1 MADILLPLLAFAA
14 AAAVLTITPGADT
27 AMVLRTSTAD
37 GPRAGVAT
45 ALGICL
51 GLLVW
56 GVGAAFGLT
65 ALLAASALAFT
76 ALKWTGAA
84 YLVYLGV
91 RLLLRPRS
99 AMAAG
104 GAVAE
109 NPTGGLD
116 HGDFGLNQSKIINVI
131 DSKRLERVAGG
142 KPLRTFPQP
151 ALSAFRRG
159 LLTNLLNPKV
169 GVFYISFLPQ
179 FIPHGVNVAAF
190 SLLLAGVHVALS
202 LAWLGLLVA
211 LTVPLARLLSRP
223 GVVRGLDRLTACVF
237 LGFGLKLALSEHP

>member
-1 MADILLPLLAFAA
+1 MPMTDVLVPLLAFTAA
-14 AAAVLTITPGADT
+14 AALLTITPGADT

-37 GPRAGVAT
+37 GPRAGA
-45 ALGICL
+45 AAASGICL

-76 ALKWTGAA
+76 ALKWLGAA

-99 AMAAG
+99 TMAPGGGVATGRAG
-104 GAVAE
+104 GL
-109 NPTGGLD
+109 G
-116 HGDFGLNQSKIINVI
+116 
-131 DSKRLERVAGG
+131 
-142 KPLRTFPQP
+142 
-151 ALSAFRRG
+151 AFRRG

-190 SLLLAGVHVALS
+190 SLLLAGVHVMLS
-202 LAWLGLLVA
+202 LIWLCLLVA
-211 LTVPLARLLSRP
+211 ATVP
-223 GVVRGLDRLTACVF
+223 
-237 LGFGLKLALSEHP
+237 

>member
-1 MADILLPLLAFAA
+1 MADILLPLAAFTAA
-14 AAAVLTITPGADT
+14 AGLLTVTPGADT
-27 AMVLRTSTAD
+27 AMVLRSSASD

-45 ALGICL
+45 SLGVCL

-65 ALLAASALAFT
+65 ALLAASVLAFT
-76 ALKWTGAA
+76 VLKWLGAA

-104 GAVAE
+104 HAAAPGRR
-109 NPTGGLD
+109 G
-116 HGDFGLNQSKIINVI
+116 
-131 DSKRLERVAGG
+131 
-142 KPLRTFPQP
+142 
-151 ALSAFRRG
+151 AFRRG

-179 FIPHGVNVAAF
+179 FIPHGVDVAGF

-202 LAWLGLLVA
+202 LLWLNLLVA
-211 LTVPLARLLSRP
+211 LTVPLARFLGQP
-223 GVVRGLDRLTACVF
+223 AVVRGLDRLTGCVF
-237 LGFGLKLALSEHP
+237 VAFGLRLALSQRV

>member
-1 MADILLPLLAFAA
+1 MTDILLPLLAFTA

-27 AMVLRTSTAD
+27 AMVLRTSTSD

-56 GVGAAFGLT
+56 GAGAAFGLT

-76 ALKWTGAA
+76 VLKWLGAA

-104 GAVAE
+104 GVTSA
-109 NPTGGLD
+109 NRTGSLG
-116 HGDFGLNQSKIINVI
+116 
-131 DSKRLERVAGG
+131 
-142 KPLRTFPQP
+142 
-151 ALSAFRRG
+151 AFRRG

-202 LAWLGLLVA
+202 LAWLCLLVA
-211 LTVPLARLLSRP
+211 LTVPLARVLSRP
-223 GVVRGLDRLTACVF
+223 AVVRGLDRLTGCVF
-237 LGFGLKLALSEHP
+237 LGFGLRLALSEHP

>member
-1 MADILLPLLAFAA
+1 MTDILLPLLAFTA

-37 GPRAGVAT
+37 GPHAGVAT

-76 ALKWTGAA
+76 ALKWLGAA

-99 AMAAG
+99 AMAAVG
-104 GAVAE
+104 
-109 NPTGGLD
+109 P
-116 HGDFGLNQSKIINVI
+116 IP
-131 DSKRLERVAGG
+131 ERRAGSLG
-142 KPLRTFPQP
+142 
-151 ALSAFRRG
+151 AFRRG

-190 SLLLAGVHVALS
+190 SLLLAGVHVLLA
-202 LAWLGLLVA
+202 LAWLCLLVA
-211 LTVPLARLLSRP
+211 LTVPLARVLSRP

-237 LGFGLKLALSEHP
+237 VGFGVRLALTERL

>member
-1 MADILLPLLAFAA
+1 MPMTPVLLPLLAFTVAA
-14 AAAVLTITPGADT
+14 ALLTITPGADT

-76 ALKWTGAA
+76 ALKWLGAA
-84 YLVYLGV
+84 YLVYLGL

-99 AMAAG
+99 SMAPGAAATAG
-104 GAVAE
+104 RADG
-109 NPTGGLD
+109 
-116 HGDFGLNQSKIINVI
+116 
-131 DSKRLERVAGG
+131 
-142 KPLRTFPQP
+142 
-151 ALSAFRRG
+151 LSAFRRG

-179 FIPHGVNVAAF
+179 FIPYGVNVAAF
-190 SLLLAGVHVALS
+190 SLLLAAVHVALS
-202 LAWLGLLVA
+202 LVWLCLLVA
-211 LTVPLARLLSRP
+211 LTVPLARVLSRP
-223 GVVRGLDRLTACVF
+223 AVVRGLDRLTGCVF
-237 LGFGLKLALSEHP
+237 VGFGLRLALSEHP